1 MTTSEWLQA
10 SVIINILGL
19 MWSLYREMLIFDL
32 SRKLSWIS
40 DQVIAVVRTSTSAL
54 EKLHSSVEHGKGDR
68 SEFMATLKAIEDRL
82 GALIRDSRGQSAAG
96 VTIVQNLD
104 KDDSVTFHGSID
116 RVGINSGSGKQDN

>member
-1 MTTSEWLQA
+1 M
-10 SVIINILGL
+10 IINILGL